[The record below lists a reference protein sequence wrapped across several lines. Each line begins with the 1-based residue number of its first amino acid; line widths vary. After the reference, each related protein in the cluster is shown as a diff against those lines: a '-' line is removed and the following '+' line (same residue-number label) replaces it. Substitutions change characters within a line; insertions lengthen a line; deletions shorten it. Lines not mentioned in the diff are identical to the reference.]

1 MNKIIAS
8 VDLTKIN
15 KDRIRV
21 ETYTNKEGVEVTKK
35 MYDFEV
41 IPLKPEQQKTIT
53 SAADGSWT
61 LKKTHFVTDAA
72 NKEERAAKTK
82 MATLGE
88 GKQFITTGENY
99 NQEVNNVSTVN
110 GEEIPF

>member
-1 MNKIIAS
+1 MNNKIIAS

-35 MYDFEV
+35 IYDFEV
-41 IPLKPEQQKTIT
+41 IPLKPEQQKEI
-53 SAADGSWT
+53 AAGAGWT
-61 LKKTHFVTDAA
+61 LKKTHFITDAA

-88 GKQFITTGENY
+88 GKQFLNWEQSEAEQSQVIPDDANPA
-99 NQEVNNVSTVN
+99 S
-110 GEEIPF
+110 IPF

>member
-1 MNKIIAS
+1 MNKIIVS

-21 ETYTNKEGVEVTKK
+21 EQYTNKEGVEVTKK

-41 IPLKPEQQKTIT
+41 IPLKPEQQKEIA
-53 SAADGSWT
+53 SASDMSWT
-61 LKKTHFVTDAA
+61 LKKTHFVTEAA

-82 MATLGE
+82 MTTLGE
-88 GKQFITTGENY
+88 GKQFLTPDSVYDNPSA
-99 NQEVNNVSTVN
+99 V
-110 GEEIPF
+110 PFE